1 MDAYMLAIKENKS
14 LELNVGTEDFG
25 TLKDALQ
32 NLIKSANSDSKVLHL
47 PVLPTITGLKVA
59 DKLRISPLAPWH
71 YLTYHKPFYFDLEP
85 LKEIG
90 WSSRYSNDEML
101 SEAFHTFREQKF
113 MIAQSESPHR
123 KAISGGVLNLLKRF
137 S

>member
-1 MDAYMLAIKENKS
+1 MLAIKENRS
-14 LELNVGTEDFG
+14 LDLNVGTEDFG
-25 TLKDALQ
+25 TLRDALQ
-32 NLIKSANSDSKVLHL
+32 SLINYAESSSKVLSL
-47 PVLPTITGLKVA
+47 PVLPSIAALKVA

-71 YLTYHKPFYFDLEP
+71 YLTYHKPFYFDLQP

-90 WSSRYSNDEML
+90 WASQYSNNQML
-101 SEAFHTFREQKF
+101 SEAFDGFREQKL
-113 MIAQSESPHR
+113 MVSQNESPHR